1 MNINVNE
8 EIKELVVG
16 GQSYDVSQLSNEQ
29 IGQLA
34 KSLGIQDNASQQFHA
49 STGVLEF
56 VPKTG
61 SKGADRNLSRIFED
75 LRNDEDEDEID
86 DYDDY
91 DDDYDEDEIDDFYDE
106 DDEYE
111 LSPEEIARQ
120 EWLESFVIPAHHF
133 SQNDLKYFE
142 QNNVDVTDL
151 SSLTQAKVRIDQ
163 IEEEYTTR
171 KAKEFADQFLKDE
184 ISVKEFIEQV
194 SQLSL

>member
-61 SKGADRNLSRIFED
+61 SKGADRNLNRIFED
-75 LRNDEDEDEID
+75 LRNEDEDEID
-86 DYDDY
+86 DDY
-91 DDDYDEDEIDDFYDE
+91 DKDEIDDFYDE

-142 QNNVDVTDL
+142 QNEVDVTDL

-163 IEEEYTTR
+163 IEEEYMTR
-171 KAKEFADQFLKDE
+171 KAKEFVDQFLKDE

>member
-75 LRNDEDEDEID
+75 LRNEDENEID
-86 DYDDY
+86 DY
-91 DDDYDEDEIDDFYDE
+91 DDYDEDEIDDFYDE

-142 QNNVDVTDL
+142 QNEVDVTDL

-163 IEEEYTTR
+163 IEEEYMTR
-171 KAKEFADQFLKDE
+171 TAKEFADQFLKDE
-184 ISVKEFIEQV
+184 INVKEFIEQV